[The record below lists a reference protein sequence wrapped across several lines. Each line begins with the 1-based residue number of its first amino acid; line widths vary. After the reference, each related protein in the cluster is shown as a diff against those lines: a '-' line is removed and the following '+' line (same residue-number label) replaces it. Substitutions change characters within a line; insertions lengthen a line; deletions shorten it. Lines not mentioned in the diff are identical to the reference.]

1 MIKKFLTSLGDS
13 FYFSTLEKELDGMQ
27 TVLDVGCGSW
37 SPLAKVKKNF
47 KSVGIDMYKPSIEE
61 LRKTKI
67 HDEYK
72 IGNVLKLRTY
82 FKPKSFD
89 AVIALDVIE
98 HLEKE
103 EGYELLSQMESI
115 ARKKVIILTPFG
127 FTEQHPSDG
136 NPYQIHKSGWYID
149 DFKKRGYKVFGMRG
163 FRFIRGEFANIKYK
177 PWVLWGIIASLSQF
191 FVYQL
196 PILAYQLFA
205 IKNFNEKKV

>member
-1 MIKKFLTSLGDS
+1 MIKKFLTGLGDS

-37 SPLAKVKKNF
+37 SPLARVKKNF

-61 LRKTKI
+61 LKKLKI

-72 IGNVLKLRTY
+72 VGNVLKLSTY

-103 EGYELLSQMESI
+103 EGFELLSQMETI
-115 ARKKVIILTPFG
+115 AKKKVIILTPFG
-127 FTEQHPSDG
+127 FTEQHSYDG
-136 NPYQIHKSGWYID
+136 NPYQIHKSGWYIS
-149 DFKKRGYKVFGMRG
+149 DFKKRGYKIFGMRG
-163 FRFIRGEFANIKYK
+163 LRFIRGEYANIKYK
-177 PWVLWGIIASLSQF
+177 PWFLWGVISSISQF
-191 FVYQL
+191 FVYPF
-196 PILAYQLFA
+196 PILAYQLLA
-205 IKNFNEKKV
+205 VKKRV